1 MLPTSLLRVGIQ
13 PYVWRDA
20 MLPKWEYFRDR
31 ESLEKARDD
40 GSYVPHT
47 LPLGFELVPAYS
59 PDDVTDVAEDL
70 ETPDDE
76 LLRKATKKSKSS
88 KKNRSRV
95 SSEKG
100 SPDSEKQ
107 GDDARLDA
115 DEPDASTAGKSETA
129 PESPEKSAP
138 NSARPGAWITVE
150 ELSDDPFQEPDWL
163 GDDSALVKAQVQEM
177 LEAKRKER
185 AAKGDTTENDA
196 AVEKRDA
203 EEMRAFEIAEAEH
216 ARLEKVQQAK
226 DAKKLEE
233 HNSTRDAKKVEEHKA
248 RKASSKQSKVSHVK
262 VSHAKLNS
270 RKNESRKGPV
280 ADDEYDGVFD
290 DEEYDK
296 KK

>member
-1 MLPTSLLRVGIQ
+1 
-13 PYVWRDA
+13 
-20 MLPKWEYFRDR
+20 
-31 ESLEKARDD
+31 
-40 GSYVPHT
+40 
-47 LPLGFELVPAYS
+47 
-59 PDDVTDVAEDL
+59 
-70 ETPDDE
+70 
-76 LLRKATKKSKSS
+76 
-88 KKNRSRV
+88 
-95 SSEKG
+95 
-100 SPDSEKQ
+100 
-107 GDDARLDA
+107 
-115 DEPDASTAGKSETA
+115 
-129 PESPEKSAP
+129 
-138 NSARPGAWITVE
+138 
-150 ELSDDPFQEPDWL
+150 
-163 GDDSALVKAQVQEM
+163 M
-177 LEAKRKER
+177 LEAKRKEW

-226 DAKKLEE
+226 DAKKVEE
-233 HNSTRDAKKVEEHKA
+233 HKSTRDAKKVEEHKA